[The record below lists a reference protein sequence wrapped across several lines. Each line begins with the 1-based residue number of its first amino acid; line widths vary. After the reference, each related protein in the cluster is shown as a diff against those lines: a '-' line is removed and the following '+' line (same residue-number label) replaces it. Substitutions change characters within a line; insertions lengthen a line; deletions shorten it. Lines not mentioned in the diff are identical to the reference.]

1 MIELSMIK
9 TITACNK
16 LDHHGSVAATLNMKK
31 FDHTE
36 LDDYVLTRKEY
47 AESVG
52 ISPNAVRMRQRHGK
66 LDGQYRYDGN
76 KFLFKVPDRPR
87 DYIVNDHSKN
97 IKLTTPKKK
106 YNRGNHF
113 KADYPNESF
122 KNYNELKMFNKI
134 KKNLPDRVLN
144 EINPEVI
151 KVAEERAR
159 KRQDDLLKKSFTQP
173 KNYGGPVSTMPRYDI
188 EAMKSSFYNA
198 NQTPRNYQYYEV
210 GNNQDD
216 GSVEVNISGSSA
228 THNSEPHFANAVE
241 EAIWRNKNKKY

>member
-1 MIELSMIK
+1 MLKYLI
-9 TITACNK
+9 ACKNV
-16 LDHHGSVAATLNMKK
+16 DHLVSAAATLNMKK
-31 FDHTE
+31 FDNTE
-36 LDDYVLTRKEY
+36 LNDYTLTRGEY
-47 AESVG
+47 AKELG
-52 ISPNAVRMRQRHGK
+52 ITPNAVRMRMRHGK
-66 LDGQYRYDGN
+66 LNDQYRFDGN
-76 KFLFKVPDRPR
+76 KFLFKAVERPG